1 MITTLVALLLAS
13 VVAVPISRRLGLGS
27 VLGYLVAGA
36 VIGPLGL
43 RLITDVQQIAQVSEL
58 GVVMLLFLIGLEVRP
73 ERLWVMRRAVF
84 GLGAAQVVG
93 SAAAIAGLAHLA
105 GLAWPGAIVL
115 GTGLA
120 LSSTAIVLPMLAER
134 DLLASPAGR
143 NAFAVLLFQD
153 LAFIPLVALV
163 PLLVDAPALTPII
176 AQDLASARALE
187 TTAHNV
193 PWRAVGQA
201 VAAVAGIL
209 VAGRFLVPVVFRLI
223 GGARTPEVFTGTA
236 LLIVV
241 GTAFVADQ
249 AGLSMS
255 LGAFLAGVLL
265 SGSEY
270 RHELQADI
278 EPFEGLLLGFFF
290 MSVGMEAQLGL
301 VLAEPGTILAGV
313 AAVMLVNIVLAAG
326 LGRIAGLDWGNA
338 TRFGFA
344 LPQGSEF
351 SFVLFAAA
359 VAAGAMAED
368 TAHRA
373 TLVIALSMAAT
384 PLLFAASERW
394 LVPRLRTRATPTYDE
409 IDATAPVIICGFGR
423 VGQIVG
429 RVLRMQSI
437 PYVALEKDASQIEV
451 IRRFGSQVFF
461 GNPARP
467 DLLRAAGAET
477 AKLLVVALE
486 DMDEV
491 LQVVDVARRTFP
503 NLRILARARNRRHVH
518 LLMDRGIA
526 GSVRETFHSSLRLTE
541 MALMELG
548 IPETEARRSVA
559 LFQAGDERNLVETH
573 AFYEDERRLIQ
584 SVQDQ
589 TTELAGLFE
598 ADQATPRPAKPAK
611 TPKPPQTPDPS
622 GSRAAGSP

>member
-13 VVAVPISRRLGLGS
+13 VIAVPISRRLGFGS

-43 RLITDVQQIAQVSEL
+43 RLVTDVGQIAQVSEL

-73 ERLWVMRRAVF
+73 ERLWVMRRTVF
-84 GLGAAQVVG
+84 GLGAAQVVV
-93 SAAAIAGLAHLA
+93 SAAGIALALHLV
-105 GLAWPGAIVL
+105 GLAWPGAVVIGL
-115 GTGLA
+115 GLA

-134 DLLASPAGR
+134 KLLASPAGR
-143 NAFAVLLFQD
+143 HAFAVLLFQD

-163 PLLVDAPALTPII
+163 PLLVGG
-176 AQDLASARALE
+176 SAVAGSH
-187 TTAHNV
+187 AV
-193 PWRAVGQA
+193 PWRAALQA
-201 VAAVAGIL
+201 VGAVGSIL
-209 VAGRFLVPVVFRLI
+209 LAGRFLVPVVFRAI
-223 GGARTPEVFTGTA
+223 GGARMPEVFTGTA

-301 VLAEPGTILAGV
+301 VLTEPRTILLGV
-313 AAVMLVNIVLAAG
+313 AGMMAVNLVVAAA
-326 LGRIAGLDWGNA
+326 LGRIAGLNA
-338 TRFGFA
+338 AGAVRFAAA

-359 VAAGAMAED
+359 VAAGALPGAD
-368 TAHRA
+368 ASRA
-373 TLVIALSMAAT
+373 TLVVALSMAAT

-394 LVPRLRTRATPTYDE
+394 LVPRLCTREAPVYDE
-409 IDATAPVIICGFGR
+409 IDETAPVIICGFGR

-429 RVLRMQSI
+429 RVLRMQRI
-437 PYVALEKDASQIEV
+437 RFIALEQDASQVEV
-451 IRRFGSQVFF
+451 LRRFGSKVYF
-461 GNPARP
+461 GDPARP

-486 DMDEV
+486 DMDEI
-491 LQVVDVARRTFP
+491 LQVVDVAKRTFP
-503 NLRILARARNRRHVH
+503 NLRILARARNRRHAH
-518 LLMDRGIA
+518 LLMDRNIA
-526 GSVRETFHSSLRLTE
+526 GQVRETFHSSLRLTE
-541 MALMELG
+541 MTLTELG
-548 IPETEARRSVA
+548 IPAAEAQRAVA
-559 LFQAGDERNLVETH
+559 FFQVQDEKTLLETH
-573 AFYEDERRLIQ
+573 AYYEDERRL
-584 SVQDQ
+584 VQTARDQ
-589 TTELAGLFE
+589 AEELQGLFE
-598 ADQATPRPAKPAK
+598 ADGPLR
-611 TPKPPQTPDPS
+611 
-622 GSRAAGSP
+622 